1 MNSIT
6 KKTITIGAT
15 TLLLSNYIGVP
26 TEVMSLENPQI
37 IIRVGEYQNKPGK
50 RLDNVS
56 SDFEID
62 CPVRYEN
69 GVYSVR
75 EYDMNYKVANAIVKY
90 LESQGVNVLLQ
101 DTKDKSEDLNGAG
114 RKAKSYNPDIY
125 LSIHHNYYNEDSE
138 GYFLMY
144 NQGDTQSEKYAK
156 NISNALTS
164 NPMLVPQRQNQAN
177 SGYIGELNQKPGD
190 INLLAEMGFFS
201 NPTECKKCVNDEQVD
216 FIARTMGNELIQILN
231 EINNSKG
238 EMQLWQI

>member
-15 TLLLSNYIGVP
+15 TLLLSSYIGVP

-75 EYDMNYKVANAIVKY
+75 EYDMNYKVANPIVKY

-101 DTKDKSEDLNGAG
+101 DTKDKSEDLN
-114 RKAKSYNPDIY
+114 
-125 LSIHHNYYNEDSE
+125 
-138 GYFLMY
+138 
-144 NQGDTQSEKYAK
+144 
-156 NISNALTS
+156 
-164 NPMLVPQRQNQAN
+164 
-177 SGYIGELNQKPGD
+177 
-190 INLLAEMGFFS
+190 
-201 NPTECKKCVNDEQVD
+201 
-216 FIARTMGNELIQILN
+216 
-231 EINNSKG
+231 
-238 EMQLWQI
+238 